1 LLYFPQKNIKD
12 VFETLKSGPSIISV
26 KLQNYYGHGFPS
38 WLDPSHLRELQRQT
52 IDGCFHCQVLPSL
65 GQLKYLKFLVISG
78 SNMSTCIGPGIRGT
92 PDNGVAFPKL
102 EQFHIRKMSNLRS
115 LSGLEE
121 GDTPLLMNFKI
132 VECPKLDS
140 LPSCQALYGIDKLAH
155 RTC

>member
-1 LLYFPQKNIKD
+1 
-12 VFETLKSGPSIISV
+12 
-26 KLQNYYGHGFPS
+26 
-38 WLDPSHLRELQRQT
+38 
-52 IDGCFHCQVLPSL
+52 
-65 GQLKYLKFLVISG
+65 
-78 SNMSTCIGPGIRGT
+78 
-92 PDNGVAFPKL
+92 
-102 EQFHIRKMSNLRS
+102 MSNLRS